1 MRPLD
6 PRVLPHL
13 VPARLPLA
21 GVVLAGTV
29 SGVLVIAQAFA
40 VAALVA
46 GVVADPSGNGWH
58 EAAYA
63 LAGVTVLRA
72 LLTAAGDLA
81 ADRAAGVVTTGLRAR
96 VLRAGLDLG
105 AVALSGRRAGELG
118 LLATRGVAA
127 VEPYLTRYLPALV
140 LAAVL
145 PALTMVTI
153 FVLDLW
159 AGMIVL
165 LTVPLVPVFA
175 ALIGLATQ
183 ERAERQYRTLSLLA
197 GHFLDVVRGLP
208 TLVAFNRAGTQSGR
222 IRAVTDRYRR
232 ATMDT
237 LRLAFVSSGALELI
251 ATLSVALV
259 AVSVGLRLAS
269 GSLDLRTALVVL
281 LLAPE
286 AYWPLRRVGAEFHSA
301 AEGVA
306 TFEEIIALVEEAGDP
321 AAHLPVS
328 RDDDRVDPVPIRI
341 EGLSVTYPG
350 RAAPALRLDGAT
362 IPAPGLTAVTG
373 PSGCGKS
380 TLLQALLGELP
391 HDGAITLAGEP
402 IDVARWRELV
412 AQVPQRPWLNVGSI
426 ADNLRVARPGA
437 EDVLLWQ
444 ALAAVDLSEHVGSLP
459 DGLDTPLGEDGAG
472 LSAGQ
477 RARLA
482 LARVVLANRPYVVL
496 DEPTAHLDAKTERI
510 LLATLRR
517 LAEHATVVVVAHRP
531 AVLAAADHVIE
542 LTPPGSG
549 QVGAS
554 AAPAA
559 RPAPRAV
566 VPTEEAAPEPVRRAR
581 SRLALATALGALS
594 SLSGIA
600 LTATAGWLIVR
611 AAEHPPVLY
620 LMVAIV
626 GVRTFGLARPAL
638 RYAERLAS
646 HDVALRLLAD
656 SRARVYDLLV
666 PLAPARLGRRRG
678 DLLTSVVDDVDT
690 QLDERLRVRQ
700 PIQVWLAATI
710 ACVAVA
716 LLLDPAVAGVIA
728 LVAAGGIVAAA
739 VARVGAAR
747 AERGFVAARAGVA
760 TEVVASL
767 DSARQLVLWGVDDVA
782 IQRVL
787 DRGRALVAAARGSA
801 RALAAGRA
809 TVILVC
815 GLGVVAVAPT
825 VAAASTRGSLSAPM
839 GALLLLVPLA
849 LSDVLLALPE
859 AAALSVRT
867 RAARDRLAALERMT
881 PAVVE
886 PGSGGPCRRE
896 RHRTDPMARSWS
908 DAEPAGPASDS
919 NAGAQARP
927 GVPITLVD
935 GPIGLALE
943 GVAVGWTAPEMGGPV
958 VAGLD
963 LRLEPGASLGVVGPS
978 GCGKSTVVALLVRH
992 LAPAEGRYLLG
1003 GIDTALLGSAE
1014 VRRHV
1019 GLVDDDPYVF
1029 GSSLR
1034 ENLRL
1039 ARPGATDAELLDAL
1053 AGAGLT
1059 GWLDALPH
1067 GLDTLLG
1074 DGAANVSGGERARL
1088 GIARALLLDPQVLV
1102 LDEPTAHLDSA
1113 TAREVSAT
1121 LLRTRS
1127 ADEARSVVWV
1137 THDGIALERLDAV
1150 LDVGRDTI
1158 PEPAKP

>member
-1 MRPLD
+1 MKPLD
-6 PRVLPHL
+6 SRVLPHL
-13 VPARLPLA
+13 TPARLPLT
-21 GVVLAGTV
+21 GVVLAGV
-29 SGVLVIAQAFA
+29 VNGALVVGQAFA

-46 GVVADPSGNGWH
+46 RLVADPAGSGWH
-58 EAAYA
+58 AAAYA
-63 LAGVTVLRA
+63 LATITVLRA
-72 LLTAAGDLA
+72 LVTAGGDLA
-81 ADRAAGVVTTGLRAR
+81 ADRAAGVVTTGLRAQ
-96 VLRAGLDLG
+96 VMRASLDLG
-105 AVALSGRRAGELG
+105 VIALSGRRAGELG

-145 PALTMVTI
+145 PALT
-153 FVLDLW
+153 VLAILVQDLW
-159 AGMIVL
+159 AGVIVL

-183 ERAERQYRTLSLLA
+183 DRAGRQYRTLALLA

-208 TLVAFNRAGTQSGR
+208 TLVAFNRAEAQSGR

-269 GSLDLRTALVVL
+269 DSLDLRTALVVL

-306 TFEEIIALVEEAGDP
+306 TFEEITALLDEVGHSSAAPP
-321 AAHLPVS
+321 AATP
-328 RDDDRVDPVPIRI
+328 DDRVDPVPIHI
-341 EGLSVTYPG
+341 EGLEATYPG
-350 RAAPALRLDGAT
+350 RTTPALRLDEAT
-362 IPAPGLTAVTG
+362 IAAPGLTAIAG

-380 TLLQALLGELP
+380 TLVQALLGELP
-391 HDGAITLAGEP
+391 PGEVLSGSITLAGEP
-402 IDVARWRELV
+402 IDVVRWRELV
-412 AQVPQRPWLNVGSI
+412 AQVPQRPWLTAGTI
-426 ADNLRVARPGA
+426 GDNLRVALPGA
-437 EDVLLWQ
+437 EDVRLWQ
-444 ALAAVDLSEHVGSLP
+444 ALSAVRLGEHVGSLP
-459 DGLDTPLGEDGAG
+459 AGLDTPLGEDGTG

-496 DEPTAHLDAKTERI
+496 DEPTAHLDAETEQV
-510 LLATLRR
+510 LLAILRR

-531 AVLAAADHVIE
+531 AVLAAADQIIE
-542 LTPPGSG
+542 LTPPVPITGDAG
-549 QVGAS
+549 QPARH
-554 AAPAA
+554 ATRPAA
-559 RPAPRAV
+559 RTAVPSADAP
-566 VPTEEAAPEPVRRAR
+566 PEPVRRAR
-581 SRLALATALGALS
+581 SRLALATALGTLS

-611 AAEHPPVLY
+611 AAEHPPILY

-626 GVRTFGLARPAL
+626 GVRTFGLARPVL

-646 HDVALRLLAD
+646 HDVALRLLAVN
-656 SRARVYDLLV
+656 RARVYDLLV

-690 QLDERLRVRQ
+690 QLDEQLRVRQ
-700 PIQVWLAATI
+700 PIQVWMVAAV

-716 LLLDPAVAGVIA
+716 LALDPTAAVVIGLVVVAGGLAPAA
-728 LVAAGGIVAAA
+728 L
-739 VARVGAAR
+739 ARAGAAR

-760 TEVVASL
+760 TEVVAGL
-767 DSARQLVLWGVDDVA
+767 DSARQLVLWGADDAA
-782 IQRVL
+782 IERL
-787 DRGRALVAAARGSA
+787 RDRGRALVASARGSA

-809 TVILVC
+809 AVVLAC
-815 GLGVVAVAPT
+815 GLGVVTVAPA
-825 VAAASTRGSLSAPM
+825 VAAALTGGSLSGPM
-839 GALLLLVPLA
+839 AALLLLVPLA
-849 LSDVLLALPE
+849 LAEVLLALPE

-867 RAARDRLAALERMT
+867 RAARERLAMLERT
-881 PAVVE
+881 PPAVTE
-886 PGSGGPCRRE
+886 PDRPA
-896 RHRTDPMARSWS
+896 PL
-908 DAEPAGPASDS
+908 AEAP
-919 NAGAQARP
+919 
-927 GVPITLVD
+927 V
-935 GPIGLALE
+935 GLCLE
-943 GVAVGWTAPEMGGPV
+943 DVAVGWDRPV
-958 VAGLD
+958 LEGLS
-963 LRLEPGASLGVVGPS
+963 LRLEAGGSLGVVGPS
-978 GCGKSTVVALLVRH
+978 GCGKSTIVALLVRY
-992 LAPAEGRYLLG
+992 LAPAAGHYLLG
-1003 GIDTALLGSAE
+1003 GTDAALLGSAE

-1039 ARPGATDAELLDAL
+1039 ARPGATDAALLDAL
-1053 AGAGLT
+1053 AGAGLA
-1059 GWLDALPH
+1059 GWHDALPH

-1074 DGAANVSGGERARL
+1074 DGAASVSGGERARL
-1088 GIARALLLDPQVLV
+1088 GIARALLLDPEVLV
-1102 LDEPTAHLDSA
+1102 LDEPTAHLDSD

-1121 LLRTRS
+1121 LLRARS
-1127 ADEARSVVWV
+1127 AGEGPDERRGVVWV
-1137 THDGIALERLDAV
+1137 THDGVALERLDAV
-1150 LDVGRDTI
+1150 LDLGSPLRTVR
-1158 PEPAKP
+1158 